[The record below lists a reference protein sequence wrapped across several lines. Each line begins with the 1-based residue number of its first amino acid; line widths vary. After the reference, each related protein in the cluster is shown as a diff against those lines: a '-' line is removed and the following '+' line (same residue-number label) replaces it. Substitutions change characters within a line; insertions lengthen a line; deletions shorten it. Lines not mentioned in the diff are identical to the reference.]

1 MSDSTQKN
9 FLEKLFKLKENN
21 TNIKTE
27 IIAGITTF
35 MTMSYILAVNPAILS
50 EAGMDKGGVFTATIL
65 ASVIA
70 TVMMGIYANHPFAL
84 SAGMGLNAYF
94 AYTVVLQKGN
104 SWQFALTAVFIEG
117 IIFLIMSLFK
127 MREKIFN
134 SIPMTLKKA
143 VSVGIGLFIA
153 FIGLSGSQIVVQGKG
168 VPLTLGNLLT
178 PGVVV
183 TVFGLIVTGVLLHK
197 KIKGAIL
204 YGIILSTI
212 LAIIVGIA
220 SLPEK
225 VISIPP
231 SVMPVAMKME
241 WSKVFTIDMAV
252 TVFAFLFVDVFDT
265 IGTLIGVSTKANML
279 DKDGNF
285 PRVGKALLSDAVGT
299 TVGAMLG
306 TSTITTY
313 VESSAGVSEGGRTGL
328 TAIIT
333 SALFMLSLFL
343 APLFTMIPAQATAP
357 ALILVGLFMMSPIRE
372 IDFSDYTEAIPA
384 FLTIVMMPFAYSIA
398 QGIVFGMVSY
408 VILKVLSGKFKDVSI
423 LMYILGILFIAEII
437 LSNI

>member
-1 MSDSTQKN
+1 
-9 FLEKLFKLKENN
+9 
-21 TNIKTE
+21 
-27 IIAGITTF
+27 
-35 MTMSYILAVNPAILS
+35 MTGVQTCALPIL
-50 EAGMDKGGVFTATIL
+50 
-65 ASVIA
+65 
-70 TVMMGIYANHPFAL
+70 
-84 SAGMGLNAYF
+84 
-94 AYTVVLQKGN
+94 
-104 SWQFALTAVFIEG
+104 
-117 IIFLIMSLFK
+117 
-127 MREKIFN
+127 
-134 SIPMTLKKA
+134 
-143 VSVGIGLFIA
+143 GIGLFIA

-178 PGVVV
+178 PGVAV

-299 TVGAMLG
+299 T
-306 TSTITTY
+306 
-313 VESSAGVSEGGRTGL
+313 
-328 TAIIT
+328 
-333 SALFMLSLFL
+333 
-343 APLFTMIPAQATAP
+343 
-357 ALILVGLFMMSPIRE
+357 
-372 IDFSDYTEAIPA
+372 
-384 FLTIVMMPFAYSIA
+384 
-398 QGIVFGMVSY
+398 
-408 VILKVLSGKFKDVSI
+408 
-423 LMYILGILFIAEII
+423 
-437 LSNI
+437 

>member
-143 VSVGIGLFIA
+143 VSLRDRK
-153 FIGLSGSQIVVQGKG
+153 SVV
-168 VPLTLGNLLT
+168 
-178 PGVVV
+178 
-183 TVFGLIVTGVLLHK
+183 
-197 KIKGAIL
+197 
-204 YGIILSTI
+204 
-212 LAIIVGIA
+212 
-220 SLPEK
+220 
-225 VISIPP
+225 
-231 SVMPVAMKME
+231 
-241 WSKVFTIDMAV
+241 
-252 TVFAFLFVDVFDT
+252 
-265 IGTLIGVSTKANML
+265 
-279 DKDGNF
+279 
-285 PRVGKALLSDAVGT
+285 
-299 TVGAMLG
+299 
-306 TSTITTY
+306 
-313 VESSAGVSEGGRTGL
+313 
-328 TAIIT
+328 
-333 SALFMLSLFL
+333 
-343 APLFTMIPAQATAP
+343 
-357 ALILVGLFMMSPIRE
+357 
-372 IDFSDYTEAIPA
+372 
-384 FLTIVMMPFAYSIA
+384 
-398 QGIVFGMVSY
+398 
-408 VILKVLSGKFKDVSI
+408 
-423 LMYILGILFIAEII
+423 
-437 LSNI
+437 

>member
-94 AYTVVLQKGN
+94 AYTVVLQKEN

-178 PGVVV
+178 PGVAV

-212 LAIIVGIA
+212 LAIIVGIT

>member
-1 MSDSTQKN
+1 
-9 FLEKLFKLKENN
+9 
-21 TNIKTE
+21 
-27 IIAGITTF
+27 
-35 MTMSYILAVNPAILS
+35 
-50 EAGMDKGGVFTATIL
+50 
-65 ASVIA
+65 
-70 TVMMGIYANHPFAL
+70 
-84 SAGMGLNAYF
+84 
-94 AYTVVLQKGN
+94 
-104 SWQFALTAVFIEG
+104 
-117 IIFLIMSLFK
+117 
-127 MREKIFN
+127 
-134 SIPMTLKKA
+134 MTLKKA

-178 PGVVV
+178 PGVAV

-212 LAIIVGIA
+212 LAIIVGIT

-231 SVMPVAMKME
+231 SVMSVAMKME

-313 VESSAGVSEGGRTGL
+313 VESSAGVSAVDRK
-328 TAIIT
+328 
-333 SALFMLSLFL
+333 S
-343 APLFTMIPAQATAP
+343 
-357 ALILVGLFMMSPIRE
+357 V
-372 IDFSDYTEAIPA
+372 
-384 FLTIVMMPFAYSIA
+384 V
-398 QGIVFGMVSY
+398 
-408 VILKVLSGKFKDVSI
+408 
-423 LMYILGILFIAEII
+423 
-437 LSNI
+437 

>member
-178 PGVVV
+178 PGVAV

-225 VISIPP
+225 VISIPS

>member
-178 PGVVV
+178 PGVAV

-231 SVMPVAMKME
+231 SVIPVAMKME

-299 TVGAMLG
+299 TVGAILG

>member
-143 VSVGIGLFIA
+143 VSVGIGLFIS

-178 PGVVV
+178 PGVAV

-212 LAIIVGIA
+212 LAIIVGIT

>member
-1 MSDSTQKN
+1 
-9 FLEKLFKLKENN
+9 
-21 TNIKTE
+21 
-27 IIAGITTF
+27 
-35 MTMSYILAVNPAILS
+35 
-50 EAGMDKGGVFTATIL
+50 
-65 ASVIA
+65 
-70 TVMMGIYANHPFAL
+70 
-84 SAGMGLNAYF
+84 
-94 AYTVVLQKGN
+94 
-104 SWQFALTAVFIEG
+104 
-117 IIFLIMSLFK
+117 
-127 MREKIFN
+127 
-134 SIPMTLKKA
+134 MTLKKA
-143 VSVGIGLFIA
+143 VFVGIGLFIA

-178 PGVVV
+178 PGVAV

-423 LMYILGILFIAEII
+423 LMYILGILFIAE
-437 LSNI
+437 NIK

>member
-178 PGVVV
+178 PGVAV

-212 LAIIVGIA
+212 LAIIVGIT

-384 FLTIVMMPFAYSIA
+384 FLTIVMMPFVYSIA

>member
-168 VPLTLGNLLT
+168 VPFTLGNLLT
-178 PGVVV
+178 PGVAV

-231 SVMPVAMKME
+231 SVIPVAMKME

-299 TVGAMLG
+299 TVGAILG

>member
-178 PGVVV
+178 PGVAV

-299 TVGAMLG
+299 TVGAILG

>member
-153 FIGLSGSQIVVQGKG
+153 FIGLSSSQIVVQGKG

-178 PGVVV
+178 PGVAV

-299 TVGAMLG
+299 TVGAILG

>member
-143 VSVGIGLFIA
+143 VSVSIGLFIA

-178 PGVVV
+178 PGV
-183 TVFGLIVTGVLLHK
+183 
-197 KIKGAIL
+197 
-204 YGIILSTI
+204 
-212 LAIIVGIA
+212 
-220 SLPEK
+220 
-225 VISIPP
+225 
-231 SVMPVAMKME
+231 
-241 WSKVFTIDMAV
+241 AV
-252 TVFAFLFVDVFDT
+252 TELM
-265 IGTLIGVSTKANML
+265 TK
-279 DKDGNF
+279 
-285 PRVGKALLSDAVGT
+285 
-299 TVGAMLG
+299 
-306 TSTITTY
+306 
-313 VESSAGVSEGGRTGL
+313 
-328 TAIIT
+328 
-333 SALFMLSLFL
+333 
-343 APLFTMIPAQATAP
+343 
-357 ALILVGLFMMSPIRE
+357 
-372 IDFSDYTEAIPA
+372 
-384 FLTIVMMPFAYSIA
+384 
-398 QGIVFGMVSY
+398 
-408 VILKVLSGKFKDVSI
+408 
-423 LMYILGILFIAEII
+423 
-437 LSNI
+437 

>member
-27 IIAGITTF
+27 IIAGITIF
-35 MTMSYILAVNPAILS
+35 MTMSYILAVNPAILG
-50 EAGMDKGGVFTATIL
+50 EAGMDKGGIFTATIL

-117 IIFLIMSLFK
+117 IIFLVMSLFK

-178 PGVVV
+178 PGVAV

-197 KIKGAIL
+197 KVKGVIL

-212 LAIIVGIA
+212 LAIIVGIT
-220 SLPEK
+220 SFPEK
-225 VISIPP
+225 VISVPP
-231 SVMPVAMKME
+231 SIMPVAMKME

-279 DKDGNF
+279 DKDGKF

-328 TAIIT
+328 TAMVT

-343 APLFTMIPAQATAP
+343 APLFTIIPAQATAP
-357 ALILVGLFMMSPIRE
+357 ALILVGLFMMSPIKE

>member
-1 MSDSTQKN
+1 M
-9 FLEKLFKLKENN
+9 KENN

-178 PGVVV
+178 PGVAV

>member
-1 MSDSTQKN
+1 M
-9 FLEKLFKLKENN
+9 LFRSLKENN

-178 PGVVV
+178 PGVAV

-212 LAIIVGIA
+212 LAIIVGIT

-408 VILKVLSGKFKDVSI
+408 VIPAGDRKSVV
-423 LMYILGILFIAEII
+423 
-437 LSNI
+437 

>member
-178 PGVVV
+178 PGVAV

-408 VILKVLSGKFKDVSI
+408 VILKVLSGKFKAVSI